1 MQAIYDIIRQ
11 YKRGRFSDRRGR
23 IFEQIPGTAADE
35 KCAEKPGMRKDR
47 AGMRLEVKIEIKEF
61 TKDRIEDVVRYEKA
75 LRAEEDFYG
84 WEIDDAYICA
94 VRNTFEDSRFA
105 NALSLL
111 AYADGQVAG
120 RIDTSL
126 IASRFDGTLNAYLD
140 WICVIKSYRHAGI
153 AQMLLREAR
162 MRLKAQGAEK
172 LIALM
177 AANDEAQRFY
187 RAVENAQIHDEG
199 IWMEL

>member
-1 MQAIYDIIRQ
+1 MT
-11 YKRGRFSDRRGR
+11 
-23 IFEQIPGTAADE
+23 EEMT
-35 KCAEKPGMRKDR
+35 
-47 AGMRLEVKIEIKEF
+47 IEIKEF
-61 TKDRIEDVVRYEKA
+61 TKDRIEDVVQYEKA
-75 LRAEEDFYG
+75 LRVEEDFYG
-84 WEIDDAYICA
+84 WEIDDAYIRA
-94 VRNTFEDSRFA
+94 VRNTFEDNRFS

-111 AYADGQVAG
+111 AYINGQVVG

-140 WICVIKSYRHAGI
+140 WICVIKSYRHVGV
-153 AQMLLREAR
+153 AQQLLQEAR
-162 MRLKAQGAEK
+162 RRLKQQGAEK

-187 RAVENAQIHDEG
+187 RAVENAKIHDEG

>member
-1 MQAIYDIIRQ
+1 MG
-11 YKRGRFSDRRGR
+11 KM
-23 IFEQIPGTAADE
+23 T
-35 KCAEKPGMRKDR
+35 
-47 AGMRLEVKIEIKEF
+47 IEIKEF
-61 TKDRIEDVVRYEKA
+61 TEDKIEDAVRYERA

-84 WEIDDAYICA
+84 WEIDDAYIQA
-94 VRNTFEDSRFA
+94 VRNTFADSRFA

-111 AYADGQVAG
+111 AYVDGQAVG

-140 WICVIKSYRHAGI
+140 WICVIKSYRHAGV

-162 MRLKAQGAEK
+162 RRLKEQGAEK

-187 RAVENAQIHDEG
+187 RAVENAKIHDEG
-199 IWMEL
+199 IWMDL